1 MSVLVYS
8 VIKRLFFMYFY
19 VSFYD
24 CKVNF
29 DFSAVPKSAF
39 CKAKALRGTP
49 KVSKMSLLFSLIE
62 RHFFMHFY
70 VPFHFLKVPF
80 DFACLPRVAFR
91 KTKAHRGTQK
101 EQKCHFFSL
110 IEWHFFSHFYV
121 PFHFLKV
128 SFHFAY
134 LPKAAFCKDKT
145 QKGTSKGGKMSLL
158 FSLIERHVL
167 CIFT

>member
-24 CKVNF
+24 CKVPF

-39 CKAKALRGTP
+39 CKAKALRSTP
-49 KVSKMSLLFSLIE
+49 KVAKMSLLFSLIE

-91 KTKAHRGTQK
+91 KTKAHRGTPK
-101 EQKCHFFSL
+101 GAKISL
-110 IEWHFFSHFYV
+110 I
-121 PFHFLKV
+121 
-128 SFHFAY
+128 
-134 LPKAAFCKDKT
+134 
-145 QKGTSKGGKMSLL
+145 L
-158 FSLIERHVL
+158 FSNRMAFFRAFLRAISFFKSL
-167 CIFT
+167 FPFCLPSKSSILQG